1 MLGAFNYL
9 LKAPSITSVM
19 ILLIEVQM
27 WELTEFVIP
36 KVKDKWEHLA
46 YRMRYK
52 VGEVQAFK
60 IDSQDVK
67 DCCSVIGL
75 PPVMVLCPNCTKPY
89 YIILRKLMILLL
101 RQKKLRGI

>member
-1 MLGAFNYL
+1 
-9 LKAPSITSVM
+9 
-19 ILLIEVQM
+19 M

-67 DCCSVIGL
+67 DCC
-75 PPVMVLCPNCTKPY
+75 M
-89 YIILRKLMILLL
+89 KLFSDWITTSHGPMPKSYQTLLHNI
-101 RQKKLRGI
+101 KKINDLTTASEEIERDLIKGEDKQIT